1 MMFSENALNV
11 LAAKTYRGIGRK
23 WINDNLRGGMSEG
36 EIVAKLNAKGID
48 ETVRGFALA
57 KETVRRKIESLGAT
71 IDGVAG
77 LGDPDFPLIN
87 AKVKAADRPVA
98 LFYRGDLGLIKT
110 SSRNIAVIG
119 VLNPDEM
126 IRQDEAKVVAELV
139 KQGYC
144 IVSGLALGCD
154 TVGHETTLSCGGK
167 TVAFLSSPLSE
178 INPPSNR
185 GLADAIVANGGLL
198 VSEYYEKAH
207 SRSEFLGRYPE
218 RDRIQAMFACCV
230 VLAAS
235 YAPNRLGNDCG
246 SRFAMDKAFEYGVRR
261 VVIMNKD
268 HSAGNPMYDLNRAE
282 IAKGAVSLNP
292 QSFKSVDVVGLQRSF
307 LTQDC
312 LAI

>member
-1 MMFSENALNV
+1 MMISENALNV

-36 EIVAKLNAKGID
+36 EIAAKLNAKGID

-71 IDGVAG
+71 IDGVVG

-87 AKVKAADRPVA
+87 AKVKASDRPVA
-98 LFYRGDLGLIKT
+98 LFYRGDLGLIK
-110 SSRNIAVIG
+110 SSARNIAVIG
-119 VLNPDEM
+119 SLNPDEM

-218 RDRIQAMFACCV
+218 RDRLQAIFAGAV

-235 YAPNRLGNDCG
+235 YSQSDFGKDSG
-246 SRFAMDKAFEYGVRR
+246 SRFAMGKAGEYGIPRYV
-261 VVIMNKD
+261 MYN
-268 HSAGNPMYDLNRAE
+268 AGRDSSNPMFNLSREE
-282 IAKGAVSLNP
+282 IRTGAKIVAPNDVGKVVSAQVSAQLE
-292 QSFKSVDVVGLQRSF
+292 
-307 LTQDC
+307 
-312 LAI
+312 LAF